1 MVEADYNVPF
11 LAHPTME
18 PMTAAAHL
26 DVDLLQ
32 IWAGNQA
39 PTLVLKVAS
48 EVIDLPVKQIEVH
61 TPYMRGGFGRR
72 AELDFVR
79 HAILLA
85 KELPGKPVLL
95 TWTREDDTKHDVYQ
109 PAARIRARM
118 QGATITALDVALA
131 APSAMA
137 SQMGR
142 YGYPTPGPDPTIVQG
157 AWESPYAPAAFR
169 VKGYRA
175 PPSVPLG
182 FWQSVGASTPA

>member
-1 MVEADYNVPF
+1 MVEANYNVPF
-11 LAHPTME
+11 LAHAPME

-39 PTLVLKVAS
+39 PTLVVKVAS

-137 SQMGR
+137 SQIGR
-142 YGYPTPGPDPTIVQG
+142 YGYPPQ
-157 AWESPYAPAAFR
+157 APIPSSC
-169 VKGYRA
+169 RA
-175 PPSVPLG
+175 HGNPPVPPPR
-182 FWQSVGASTPA
+182 SA